1 MNFIWSGL
9 FWGVILVLF
18 GLSVILKSLL
28 KIDIPIFKIVFA
40 FILIYFGVRML
51 LGTSGKS
58 KDTVIFNRAKMGV
71 SAKSDEYNV
80 IFGSGEIDLRNIEDL
95 KGDLNKEVNII
106 FGSGRLYL
114 PKDIPVVVKVE
125 TVFGESKLP
134 DGKTDFFGD
143 YLYKNNGTSD
153 GKDALYLEVNVVFGS
168 IVIEG

>member
-18 GLSVILKSLL
+18 GLSIILRHTLN
-28 KIDIPIFKIVFA
+28 IDIPIFKIVFA
-40 FILIYFGVRML
+40 IILIYFGVKL
-51 LGTSGKS
+51 LIGTSNKN
-58 KDTVIFNRAKMGV
+58 KDTIIFNKTRINATSKN
-71 SAKSDEYNV
+71 DEYNI
-80 IFGSGEIDLRNIEDL
+80 IFGSGEIDLQNIETL
-95 KGDLNKEVNII
+95 QSNMNKEINVV

-114 PKDIPVVVKVE
+114 PKNVPVVVKVE

-143 YLYKNNGTSD
+143 YIYRNNAD
-153 GKDALYLEVNVVFGS
+153 PVNENVLYLEVNVIFGS